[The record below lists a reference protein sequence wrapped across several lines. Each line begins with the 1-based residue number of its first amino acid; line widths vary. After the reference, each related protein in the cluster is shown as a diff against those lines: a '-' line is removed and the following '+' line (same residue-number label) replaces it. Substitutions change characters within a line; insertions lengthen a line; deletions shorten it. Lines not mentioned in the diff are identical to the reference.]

1 MHGESCI
8 SVLIDGTPQNVND
21 GLAYELK
28 ENFKC
33 DNIFKISSKLL
44 PKMHFL
50 QCYLTEYDQ
59 SVFKIKVKDDGVE
72 HKWGTLPDNLIG

>member
-8 SVLIDGTPQNVND
+8 AVLIDGAPQNVNE

-33 DNIFKISSKLL
+33 DNIFKISS
-44 PKMHFL
+44 
-50 QCYLTEYDQ
+50 
-59 SVFKIKVKDDGVE
+59 
-72 HKWGTLPDNLIG
+72 